1 MKRIT
6 MLLLGAMTALYS
18 VSVNGQTTIGVKG
31 GVSIANVDT
40 KDVPNNGYKP
50 RVGVHEGIYVNR
62 MFNKYFAIQP
72 EVLFSGEG
80 QRYVYNSVEHT
91 WVLNYIQIP
100 LMLQVYPIKELYLEA
115 GPQVG
120 LLVSSRDKITNV
132 DHHPDMKANFATA
145 QFSIATGIGFKLV
158 DRVTIYGRYNF
169 GLTDIMS
176 YDPTIIQHSNVGQI
190 GVAIR
195 FKTL

>member
-1 MKRIT
+1 
-6 MLLLGAMTALYS
+6 MLFLGAMTVLCFLP
-18 VSVNGQTTIGVKG
+18 VNGQTTVGIKG
-31 GVSIANVDT
+31 GVSIADIS
-40 KDVPNNGYKP
+40 DNGYKP
-50 RVGVHEGIYVNR
+50 RVSGHGGVYANR

-80 QRYVYNSVEHT
+80 QRYIFNSVEHT
-91 WVLNYIQIP
+91 WALNYIQIP
-100 LMLQVYPIKELYLEA
+100 IMFQVYPIKELYVEA

-120 LLVSSRDKITNV
+120 LLVSARDKITGQ
-132 DHHPDMKANFATA
+132 DHIPDIKANFATA
-145 QFSIATGIGFKLV
+145 QFSIATGIGFKVV

-176 YDPTIIQHSNVGQI
+176 YDPTIIQHSNVGQV
-190 GVAIR
+190 GVAVR

>member
-6 MLLLGAMTALYS
+6 MLVMGAVTSLFFMG
-18 VSVNGQTTIGVKG
+18 VNGQTTLGVKG
-31 GVSIANVDT
+31 GVSIA
-40 KDVPNNGYKP
+40 DVSDNGYKP
-50 RVGVHEGIYVNR
+50 RVGFHAGVYANR
-62 MFNKYFAIQP
+62 MFNKHFAFQP

-80 QRYVYNSVEHT
+80 QKYTYNNLEHT

-120 LLVSSRDKITNV
+120 LLVSARDKITGQNNK
-132 DHHPDMKANFATA
+132 PDIKANFATA
-145 QFSIATGIGFKLV
+145 QFSIATGIGFRLV
-158 DRVTIYGRYNF
+158 DRASIYGRYSF

-176 YDPTIIQHSNVGQI
+176 YDPTIIQHSNVAQI

>member
-1 MKRIT
+1 M
-6 MLLLGAMTALYS
+6 GAVTSFYFIN
-18 VSVNGQTTIGVKG
+18 VNGQTTLGVKG
-31 GVSIANVDT
+31 GVSIA
-40 KDVPNNGYKP
+40 DVSDNGYKP
-50 RVGVHEGIYVNR
+50 RVTAHGGIYVNK

-80 QRYVYNSVEHT
+80 QRYIYNNVEHT
-91 WVLNYIQIP
+91 WALNYIQIP
-100 LMLQVYPIKELYLEA
+100 LVLQVYPIKELYVEA

-120 LLVSSRDKITNV
+120 LLVSARDKITGSG
-132 DHHPDMKANFATA
+132 HEPDMKANFATA
-145 QFSIATGIGFKLV
+145 EFSIATGIGFKVV

-176 YDPTIIQHSNVGQI
+176 YDPTIIQHSNVAQI
-190 GVAIR
+190 GVAVR